1 MLRSTLKLHF
11 KNTKNRFLLCFV
23 LLYSVIFVFYVW
35 HTSIGYLESAGNLH
49 MNRSRVANTQAMT
62 LSKTRQINP
71 GGLTIE
77 DLDKK
82 IDFFSTISKN
92 ELTVG
97 KFLLSEDRKNFKF
110 INFTLNSIYRQYL
123 NAIDDEII
131 PVQAVYDRGYTLEEL
146 SAQESYTRF
155 LDTYDNDLILNPYEV
170 NSANL
175 SMKFLTGPNLMILTC
190 LVVFSVFDIYLTN
203 MKDGSYKILYTLSEN
218 RRKVVFSK
226 IIVGIIVGTT
236 AIILSFGVVNLIGY
250 MVGGLGNWH
259 YPIMTKG
266 YPITV
271 FSTSKTYE
279 ILPLVQVVFVSLA
292 LYLVIL
298 TSLMAFTIFISLLAN
313 SSSTTI
319 SVFFSLIFI
328 TVIIHITQSPNSL
341 ISLIYPYSFLIIES
355 VWSVKTQLNLWYG
368 FISSAGILISSLILI
383 WYKIFNMDLVD
394 LSEN

>member
-23 LLYSVIFVFYVW
+23 LVYSVIFVFYVW
-35 HTSIGYLESAGNLH
+35 HNSIGYLESAGNLH

-131 PVQAVYDRGYTLEEL
+131 PIQAVYDRGYTLEEL

-190 LVVFSVFDIYLTN
+190 LVVFSVFDIYLIN
-203 MKDGSYKILYTLSEN
+203 LKDGSYKILYTLSEN
-218 RRKVVFSK
+218 RRKVVFLK
-226 IIVGIIVGTT
+226 IIVGIIVGIT
-236 AIILSFGVVNLIGY
+236 AIIMSFGVINLIGY

-279 ILPLVQVVFVSLA
+279 ILPLVQVVFLSLA

-383 WYKIFNMDLVD
+383 WYKILYMDLVD